1 MKSTRMVTTAALALG
16 AAIAFTGC
24 AAEAATE
31 SAAPTT
37 TVEAC
42 TEVRNVTNGALNTLA
57 GDIAADPASV
67 SEYFGQLTDRV
78 NALVGTVENKD
89 ADKAFGDF
97 SAALGEAGAYVATVP
112 AATGEEATE
121 EAEGYPALVAAVT
134 GVQDSAVEAAAN
146 CSAE

>member
-16 AAIAFTGC
+16 AALAFTGC
-24 AAEAATE
+24 AAEASTDT
-31 SAAPTT
+31 AAPAT

-57 GDIAADPASV
+57 GDITADPASV

-78 NALVGTVENKD
+78 NALVGTVENED

-112 AATGEEATE
+112 AATEAPAE
-121 EAEGYPALVAAVT
+121 EAEADPALVAAVT
-134 GVQDSAVEAAAN
+134 GIQDAAVEAAAN

>member
-1 MKSTRMVTTAALALG
+1 MKSTRLVTTAALTLG
-16 AAIAFTGC
+16 AALVFTGC
-24 AAEAATE
+24 AAEASTDA
-31 SAAPTT
+31 AAPAT

-57 GDIAADPASV
+57 GDISADPASV

-78 NALVGTVENKD
+78 NALVGTVENEG

-112 AATGEEATE
+112 AATGEAPAE
-121 EAEGYPALVAAVT
+121 EAEADPALVAAVT
-134 GVQDSAVEAAAN
+134 GIQDAAVEAAAN

>member
-16 AAIAFTGC
+16 AALAFTGC
-24 AAEAATE
+24 AAEAATDT
-31 SAAPTT
+31 AAPAT

-67 SEYFGQLTDRV
+67 SAYFGELTDRV
-78 NALVGTVENKD
+78 NALVGTVENEG

-112 AATGEEATE
+112 VATEAPAE
-121 EAEGYPALVAAVT
+121 EAEADPALVAAVT
-134 GVQDSAVEAAAN
+134 GVQDAAVEAAAN